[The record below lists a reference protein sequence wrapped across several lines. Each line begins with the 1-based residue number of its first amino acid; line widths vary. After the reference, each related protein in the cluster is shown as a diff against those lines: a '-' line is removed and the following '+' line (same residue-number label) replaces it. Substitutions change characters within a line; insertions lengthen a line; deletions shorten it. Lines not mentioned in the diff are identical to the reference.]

1 MATET
6 VSEPLC
12 SDYCWLV
19 VKRLNINKYI
29 LLECIK
35 DYKLHYRYS
44 ELFFFFFFSNSVAVP
59 DFVQIHET
67 YSITRKSFW
76 VRKDFSACVHWKKI
90 TGTSSS
96 LNTQFHHTE
105 KLE

>member
-44 ELFFFFFFSNSVAVP
+44 ELFFFF
-59 DFVQIHET
+59 
-67 YSITRKSFW
+67 SFLTLW
-76 VRKDFSACVHWKKI
+76 L
-90 TGTSSS
+90 S
-96 LNTQFHHTE
+96 LTLSKYMKHTQ
-105 KLE
+105 LQGNASPSG